1 MTFSAFPEEDWLRR
15 FTLSK
20 GRRPGHN
27 EDASGELY
35 SSRGLLAALADGLG
49 GHAGGEIAS
58 RLAVETALA
67 AWRRREEAPDAA
79 DRDDAEC
86 PGSPGHG
93 SLWIGHT
100 LERCLQEAH
109 EALLHRTRQEGL
121 PPLLTTLALL
131 WIGAN
136 GVMGWCSLGDTR
148 VHLFRG
154 GALEIRTRDHSL
166 VQALVESGRVP
177 LRNAR
182 RHPERNVLTAALGD
196 PNVENL
202 SPEIFC
208 GEVKRGDA
216 FLLCT
221 DGFWEW
227 LAEVEMLADLLATE
241 DPAAWIFRMELRLYG
256 HLLRE
261 TERNGQKG
269 KLLDDYSAVAV
280 LVGADTAA
288 NDTDDR
294 REDPWD

>member
-1 MTFSAFPEEDWLRR
+1 MTFYPFPREEWLRR

-20 GRRPGHN
+20 GRCPGHN
-27 EDASGELY
+27 EDATGELF
-35 SSRGLLAALADGLG
+35 SSQGFLAALADGLG

-67 AWRRREEAPDAA
+67 TWRRCETAWDAA
-79 DRDDAEC
+79 DREEAEC
-86 PGSPGHG
+86 PGPPGHG
-93 SLWIGHT
+93 SLWIERT
-100 LERCLQEAH
+100 LERCIQEAH
-109 EALLHRTRQEGL
+109 EALLFRAREEGL

-131 WIGAN
+131 WIGVN
-136 GVMGWCSLGDTR
+136 GIMGWCSLGDTR

-154 GALEIRTRDHSL
+154 GALEARTRDHSL

-177 LRNAR
+177 PRNAR

-196 PNVENL
+196 PNAKNL

-208 GEVKRGDA
+208 GKVEWGDA

-261 TERNGQKG
+261 IERNGQKG
-269 KLLDDYSAVAV
+269 KRLDDYSAVAV

-288 NDTDDR
+288 NNTNNR
-294 REDPWD
+294 RDDPWD